1 MKRSMEK
8 SMKNPKHVETT
19 GGMAATDV
27 SCSESGFNPAFSDD
41 CCGGTCMVVASITAR
56 SEAKNKNTKE
66 GAHA

>member
-8 SMKNPKHVETT
+8 SMKNPKYTETT
-19 GGMAATDV
+19 GGTAATDV

-41 CCGGTCMVVASITAR
+41 CCGGTCMVVASVTAR

-66 GAHA
+66 VNHD